1 MNTKYLEHIALEM
14 LQNIDKQNVNNNT
27 YGESGMVQMFLLGV
41 TQGQKMKVDF
51 TRILTIGEQDTFLSE
66 LFGYDFIDI
75 SDPGQPPHYVLY
87 DENGDE
93 FYGTKENEQFD
104 FSTLPGIFSY
114 IAYRAK
120 QEGYLNAQS
129 DMRKALGIS

>member
-1 MNTKYLEHIALEM
+1 MSTEYLEEIALEK
-14 LQNIDKQNVNNNT
+14 LQNISEENGN
-27 YGESGMVQMFLLGV
+27 YSESEMVQMFLWGV
-41 TQGQKMKVDF
+41 TQGQKMKVDL
-51 TRILTIGEQDTFLSE
+51 TRMLSIDEQDTFLSE
-66 LFGYDFIDI
+66 LFGYNFIDV